1 MNPARRPSPLVLALC
16 LCVSGCMSLTP
27 QLQPTDFA
35 KLETIKDR
43 AEREKALKENWIF
56 RHEEPQGT
64 RYTKGLHPL
73 STKRSWQSLDA
84 ILRSEKNSAEALPY
98 KELRRSRILAA
109 LGAVTGLL
117 FIASGAATAREGFDF
132 QKLNGANGV
141 MLGSVLATVGLAIAA
156 GVYYRR
162 AEKGYARAVNIYNDS
177 LGMRLGLLTP
187 NGDYIPPADAAVDAE
202 GYILTEDANTR
213 IEGAQPYPAPG
224 PSIAPAP
231 APNTT
236 APAPA
241 PNTTAPAP
249 DTTAPPMSAPP
260 PTTAQPPQLPPPT
273 TAPQQ
278 AGFRPRLV
286 PRPAAQEPVDALQ
299 PGRALT
305 LLPRR

>member
-1 MNPARRPSPLVLALC
+1 
-16 LCVSGCMSLTP
+16 MSLTP

-64 RYTKGLHPL
+64 RYTKGLHPMA
-73 STKRSWQSLDA
+73 TKRSWQSLDA
-84 ILRSEKNSAEALPY
+84 ILRSEKNSSEALPY

-132 QKLNGANGV
+132 QKLNGANSV

-156 GVYYRR
+156 GVFYRR
-162 AEKGYARAVNIYNDS
+162 AETGYARAVNIYNDS

-202 GYILTEDANTR
+202 GYILTEDGNTR
-213 IEGAQPYPAPG
+213 VEGPVQYPAPG
-224 PSIAPAP
+224 PTIAPPASPPGPNAPAP
-231 APNTT
+231 TPE
-236 APAPA
+236 
-241 PNTTAPAP
+241 
-249 DTTAPPMSAPP
+249 TTAPPMTTPPSAP
-260 PTTAQPPQLPPPT
+260 PPQLPPT
-273 TAPQQ
+273 TSPQH
-278 AGFRPRLV
+278 AGIRARPV
-286 PRPAAQEPVDALQ
+286 PRPADQEPADALQ

>member
-1 MNPARRPSPLVLALC
+1 
-16 LCVSGCMSLTP
+16 MSLTP

-43 AEREKALKENWIF
+43 AEREKALKENWVF

-84 ILRSEKNSAEALPY
+84 ILRSERNSAEALPY

-132 QKLNGANGV
+132 QKLNGANAV

-213 IEGAQPYPAPG
+213 IEGAQQYPAPG
-224 PSIAPAP
+224 PAPAP
-231 APNTT
+231 APAAPGPTT
-236 APAPA
+236 
-241 PNTTAPAP
+241 

-260 PTTAQPPQLPPPT
+260 PTTAPPPQLPPAT
-273 TAPQQ
+273 SPQQ

-286 PRPAAQEPVDALQ
+286 PRPVAQPPVDALQ

>member
-1 MNPARRPSPLVLALC
+1 
-16 LCVSGCMSLTP
+16 MSLTP

-64 RYTKGLHPL
+64 RYTKGLHPMA
-73 STKRSWQSLDA
+73 TKRSWQSLDA

-98 KELRRSRILAA
+98 KELRRSRIFAA
-109 LGAVTGLL
+109 LSAVTGLL

-132 QKLNGANGV
+132 QRLNGANSV

-156 GVYYRR
+156 GVFYRK
-162 AEKGYARAVNIYNDS
+162 AETGYAKAVNIYNDS

-187 NGDYIPPADAAVDAE
+187 DGDYIPPADAAVDAE

-213 IEGAQPYPAPG
+213 VEGPQP
-224 PSIAPAP
+224 APAP
-231 APNTT
+231 APTPTTT
-236 APAPA
+236 APPS
-241 PNTTAPAP
+241 P
-249 DTTAPPMSAPP
+249 TTAPPMTTPAPTPAPP
-260 PTTAQPPQLPPPT
+260 VTEPPPVAAPPT
-273 TAPQQ
+273 QPPQQ
-278 AGFRPRLV
+278 AGLRAGQRRLT
-286 PRPAAQEPVDALQ
+286 RPAPATEASLPQ

>member
-1 MNPARRPSPLVLALC
+1 MTRARRPSPLVLALC

-73 STKRSWQSLDA
+73 ATKRSWQSLDA
-84 ILRSEKNSAEALPY
+84 ILRSEKNAAEALPY
-98 KELRRSRILAA
+98 KELRRSRIFAA
-109 LGAVTGLL
+109 LSAVTGLL

-132 QKLNGANGV
+132 QKLNGANAV

-156 GVYYRR
+156 GVFYRK
-162 AEKGYARAVNIYNDS
+162 AEKGYTRAVNIYNDS

-202 GYILTEDANTR
+202 GYILTEDGNTR
-213 IEGAQPYPAPG
+213 IEGPVP
-224 PSIAPAP
+224 APAP
-231 APNTT
+231 APAPST
-236 APAPA
+236 AAP
-241 PNTTAPAP
+241 PSP
-249 DTTAPPMSAPP
+249 TTAPPM
-260 PTTAQPPQLPPPT
+260 TTPAPT
-273 TAPQQ
+273 TAPPPVTAPPATTAPPPQPVAPQ
-278 AGFRPRLV
+278 HAGVRPRLPRLV
-286 PRPAAQEPVDALQ
+286 PAPATEASLPQ